1 MEENTE
7 QIELKSPKVQSLI
20 GKIPRRLVIVALIV
34 YTCVFVLLVAIVHLL
49 GLDETLFFNFH
60 PHMP

>member
-1 MEENTE
+1 MEEH
-7 QIELKSPKVQSLI
+7 IELKNPKVQSLI
-20 GKIPRRLVIVALIV
+20 GKIPRRLVVVALIV
-34 YTCVFVLLVAIVHLL
+34 YACVFVLLIMVVHLL